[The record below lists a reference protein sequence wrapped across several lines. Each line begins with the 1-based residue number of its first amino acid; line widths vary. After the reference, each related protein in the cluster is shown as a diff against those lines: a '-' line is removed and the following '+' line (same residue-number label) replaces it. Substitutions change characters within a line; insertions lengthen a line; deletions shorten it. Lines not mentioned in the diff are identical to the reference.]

1 MAFQV
6 KTIDNKNQI
15 ETCESFEITYFYPC
29 TTGYQP
35 KSYGWMGYLK
45 EKGFFVKLVCEEKA
59 PLRVYQNNRDRVCE
73 ESAMEIFMAF
83 PEEGEALT
91 VDCMYTNFEI
101 NANGAIYA
109 KFGKGRNNRSFISEE
124 TCELMECTAQ
134 VDEEKWSL
142 EFVIPE
148 KYLYEICALDEI
160 KAGRSFYFDFFKIA
174 ENKEIEHYGICAPSK
189 NEKPNF
195 HYPNDYMEAVIV

>member
-6 KTIDNKNQI
+6 KTIENKNQI

-29 TTGYQP
+29 DTGYEP
-35 KSYGWMGYLK
+35 KAYGWMGYLK
-45 EKGFFVKLVCEEKA
+45 EKGLFFKLVCEEKN
-59 PLRVYQNNRDRVCE
+59 PLRVYKNNRDRVCE
-73 ESAMEIFMAF
+73 ESAMEIFLAF

-91 VDCMYTNFEI
+91 VDCMYTNFEL
-101 NANGAIYA
+101 NANGAIYS
-109 KFGKGRNNRSFISEE
+109 KFGKGRNNRQFISEE

-134 VDEEKWSL
+134 VDEDKWSL
-142 EFVIPE
+142 EFVVPE
-148 KYLYEICALDEI
+148 KYLEDICELDAI

-174 ENKEIEHYGICAPSK
+174 ENKEIEHYGIYAPSK